1 MPPDIFIFM
10 GFIASGKSTL
20 ARAFAEKRGLPY
32 YNSDVVRKEI
42 AGMQAQSRAGE
53 EFGKGIYSREYTRKT
68 YDSLLDYAAA
78 ELQAGSSV
86 VLDASYSR
94 RRERKYAVDLAARF
108 GAGCCFIFCQ
118 CSEETTKKR
127 LAARARDRK
136 AVSDADYRIYQRQK
150 EFFEYPD
157 ELEKKLMVFIDTE
170 ASVTELLERLESA
183 L

>member
-20 ARAFAEKRGLPY
+20 ARAFSEKRGLPY
-32 YNSDVVRKEI
+32 YNSDVVRKKI
-42 AGMQAQSRAGE
+42 AGLQAESRAGD
-53 EFGKGIYSREYTRKT
+53 EFGKGIYSQEYTRKT
-68 YDSLLDYAAA
+68 YDGLLDYAAA

-118 CSEETTKKR
+118 CSEETTQKGWLPGQGTGRRYRMPTTGFIRNRKSLLNILISLKKN
-127 LAARARDRK
+127 
-136 AVSDADYRIYQRQK
+136 
-150 EFFEYPD
+150 
-157 ELEKKLMVFIDTE
+157 
-170 ASVTELLERLESA
+170 
-183 L
+183 